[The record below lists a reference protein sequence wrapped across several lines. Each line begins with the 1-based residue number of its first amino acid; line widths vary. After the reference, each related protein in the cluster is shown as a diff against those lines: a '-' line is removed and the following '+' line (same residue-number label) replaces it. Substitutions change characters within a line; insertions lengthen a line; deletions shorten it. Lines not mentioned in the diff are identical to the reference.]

1 MNIIGLS
8 GSIVGSK
15 TRTAMDVVAKEIT
28 EKYPDADFQ
37 LIDLKD
43 YDLQFSDGRNYLDY
57 AGDTAWITRKI
68 MAADA
73 IIIGT
78 PVFQASIPA
87 SLKNIFDLL
96 PVGAFHEKVVSFFVT
111 AGSSRHYLV
120 ADHQLKPTLAYMKAQ
135 IVPTYVYIE
144 EKSFQQ
150 KKLID
155 DDVSF
160 RLERLVE
167 DTMDTYE
174 AAEWIRKKKEDAY
187 GF

>member
-1 MNIIGLS
+1 MKVIGLS

-15 TRTAMDVVAKEIT
+15 TRTAMDAVAEEIT
-28 EKYPDADFQ
+28 ANYPEADFQ

-57 AGDTAWITRKI
+57 AGDTAWVTKQI
-68 MAADA
+68 MEADV
-73 IIIGT
+73 IMIGT

-96 PVGAFHEKVVSFFVT
+96 PESAFRNKTVSFLIT
-111 AGSSRHYLV
+111 AGSSKHYLV
-120 ADHQLKPTLAYMKAQ
+120 ADYQLKPTLAYMKAN
-135 IVPTYVYIE
+135 IVQTYVYIE

-150 KKLID
+150 KKIID
-155 DDVSF
+155 DDVF
-160 RLERLVE
+160 LRLERLVE
-167 DTMDTYE
+167 DTIDTYE
-174 AAEWIRKKKEDAY
+174 ASEIIRNKKEDSF

>member
-1 MNIIGLS
+1 MKIIGLS

-15 TRTAMDVVAKEIT
+15 TRTAMDAVAKEIA
-28 EKYPDADFQ
+28 EKYPEGDFQ

-43 YDLQFSDGRNYLDY
+43 YDLPFSDGRNYLDY
-57 AGDTAWITRKI
+57 TGDTAWVTKQI
-68 MAADA
+68 MEADI

-96 PVGAFHEKVVSFFVT
+96 PVGAFQDKIVSFFVT
-111 AGSSRHYLV
+111 AGSSKHYLV
-120 ADHQLKPTLAYMKAQ
+120 GDHQLKPTLSYMKAQ
-135 IVPTYVYIE
+135 IVQTHVYIE

-150 KKLID
+150 KQIID
-155 DDVSF
+155 DDVFF

-167 DTMDTYE
+167 DTIDTYE
-174 AAEWIRKKKEDAY
+174 ASEIIRNKKEDSY

>member
-1 MNIIGLS
+1 MKIIGLS

-15 TRTAMDVVAKEIT
+15 TRTVMDAVAKEIA
-28 EKYPDADFQ
+28 EKYPEADFQ

-57 AGDTAWITRKI
+57 SGDTAWVTRQV
-68 MAADA
+68 MEADVM
-73 IIIGT
+73 IIGT

-96 PVGAFHEKVVSFFVT
+96 PVGAFQDKTVSFFVT
-111 AGSSRHYLV
+111 AGSSKHYLV
-120 ADHQLKPTLAYMKAQ
+120 ADHQLKPTLSYMKAQ
-135 IVPTYVYIE
+135 IVQTFVYVE

-150 KKLID
+150 KKIVD
-155 DDVSF
+155 DDVF
-160 RLERLVE
+160 IRLERLIE

-174 AAEWIRKKKEDAY
+174 ANEIIRKKKEDSY

>member
-15 TRTAMDVVAKEIT
+15 TRTAMDVVAKEIN
-28 EKYPDADFQ
+28 EKYPEANFQ

-57 AGDTAWITRKI
+57 SGDTASVTRKI
-68 MAADA
+68 MEVDI

-96 PVGAFHEKVVSFFVT
+96 PEGAFRDKVVSFFIT

-120 ADHQLKPTLAYMKAQ
+120 ADYQLKPTLAYMKAQ
-135 IVPTYVYIE
+135 IIQTYVYIE

-150 KKLID
+150 KQLID

-167 DTMDTYE
+167 DTVDTFE
-174 AAEWIRKKKEDAY
+174 AAEWVRKKKEDSY